1 VLEVTIPE
9 DLLLELLKNI
19 VIDVRIDRV
28 DKVSS
33 ASLLVGLEVSLPIH
47 HGTSTAEGAP
57 APEGTPAHEGA
68 PAPKGASVGSPSA
81 ASMDVHVGSPMPGT
95 NDVGSTSS
103 IMPIDLGDPTT
114 LEVSGSVLKS

>member
-1 VLEVTIPE
+1 MSAIDGVLEDTIPE
-9 DLLLELLKNI
+9 DLLLELPKNR
-19 VIDVRIDRV
+19 VIDIRIDRV

-47 HGTSTAEGAP
+47 HGTSAPEGAP
-57 APEGTPAHEGA
+57 ALEGA

-81 ASMDVHVGSPMPGT
+81 ASMDVHVGSPMPRT

-103 IMPIDLGDPTT
+103 IMPIDSVDPTT
-114 LEVSGSVLKS
+114 